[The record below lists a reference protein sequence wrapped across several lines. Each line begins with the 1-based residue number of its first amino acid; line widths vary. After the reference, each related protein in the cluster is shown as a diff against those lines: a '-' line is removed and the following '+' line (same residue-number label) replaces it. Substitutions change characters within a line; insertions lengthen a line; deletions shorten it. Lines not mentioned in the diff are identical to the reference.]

1 MEREVLFTGVG
12 GQGVQIASK
21 TLATA
26 AIAEGRQVMLVPR
39 YGGGMRGGMTNAEV
53 TIGDGALRALPVAT
67 SAWSAYVM
75 DPTFL
80 PTIAPNLA
88 DGAVVVVNSSL
99 FTGTVDVP
107 GAQVFEVPASDV
119 AAELGNPMT
128 AGFVLLGAYRG
139 PDRPGQP
146 RQRHRRHARVGAGVS
161 HPASRSQRP
170 GPAGRRRPGTRPG
183 RTGLGQA
190 CGGGLVSASPRHPS
204 SQSAC
209 DPGHRGARRRAL
221 QGLRLVR
228 PGLPAGRAVAR
239 RAP

>member
-26 AIAEGRQVMLVPR
+26 AIGEGRQVMLVPR

-53 TIGDGALRALPVAT
+53 TIGDRALRALPVAT

-75 DPTFL
+75 DPTFYS
-80 PTIAPNLA
+80 TIRPNLA

-107 GAQVFEVPASDV
+107 GANVFEVAASDV

-128 AGFVLLGAYRG
+128 AGFVLLGAFV
-139 PDRPGQP
+139 
-146 RQRHRRHARVGAGVS
+146 AV
-161 HPASRSQRP
+161 
-170 GPAGRRRPGTRPG
+170 T
-183 RTGLGQA
+183 
-190 CGGGLVSASPRHPS
+190 GLVSLD
-204 SQSAC
+204 SAIVAMRELV
-209 DPGHRGARRRAL
+209 PAYRTQHLEANGRAL
-221 QGLRLVR
+221 RAGAALV
-228 PGLPAGRAVAR
+228 PAQAVPAWAHDAAVAS
-239 RAP
+239 

>member
-1 MEREVLFTGVG
+1 VEREVLFTGVG

-53 TIGDGALRALPVAT
+53 TIGDRALRALPVAT

-75 DPTFL
+75 DPTFWS
-80 PTIAPNLA
+80 TIRPNLA

-107 GAQVFEVPASDV
+107 GAKVFEVAASDI

-128 AGFVLLGAYRG
+128 AGFVLLGAFV
-139 PDRPGQP
+139 
-146 RQRHRRHARVGAGVS
+146 AV
-161 HPASRSQRP
+161 
-170 GPAGRRRPGTRPG
+170 T
-183 RTGLGQA
+183 
-190 CGGGLVSASPRHPS
+190 GLVSLD
-204 SQSAC
+204 SAIVAMRELV
-209 DPGHRGARRRAL
+209 PAYRTQHLEANGRAL
-221 QGLRLVR
+221 RAGAAL
-228 PGLPAGRAVAR
+228 LPDLAEPAWVSDAAVAS
-239 RAP
+239 